1 MATLGSGIV
10 ANSEDATD
18 AQVRDLNP
26 NPQPTMSQ
34 TSHVARI
41 LSSLLS
47 LVEGRPDDNSSETGI
62 ISQQILQEIIGQSNP
77 CGSLFEMATLFT
89 RVPSAVQTLLN
100 DVLNENVALMDEN
113 WQLKTGILQ
122 DDCPKLQTIP
132 RLPIEILDR
141 LPTAALNLLVSDLNE
156 NRKIYYEI
164 RLLILQHDSPIFHP
178 FSRLPQELRDLVWK
192 LASDEGRI
200 I

>member
-1 MATLGSGIV
+1 MTTLGSGIV

-18 AQVRDLNP
+18 AQVRGWSTVVLAAHAEGLTWADLNP

-41 LSSLLS
+41 WSSLLS

-77 CGSLFEMATLFT
+77 CGSLFDMATLFT
-89 RVPSAVQTLLN
+89 RVPSAVQTPLN

-122 DDCPKLQTIP
+122 DDCP
-132 RLPIEILDR
+132 
-141 LPTAALNLLVSDLNE
+141 
-156 NRKIYYEI
+156 
-164 RLLILQHDSPIFHP
+164 
-178 FSRLPQELRDLVWK
+178 
-192 LASDEGRI
+192 
-200 I
+200 